1 MTINIDAK
9 ELLDILAMTPA
20 SQNIMLAGAH
30 GIGKSRILTDYFE
43 SKGVPVVTL
52 FLGQMSDP
60 GDLIGLPNKNAKTG
74 KTEFL
79 PPYWFP
85 TDGKPIVLFLDE
97 LNRAR
102 PEILQSVMDLTLNRK
117 LAGRPLPPGSRIIS
131 AVNAGQEYQ
140 LTDLDPA
147 LVSRFNIYTFR
158 PSVSEWLLWA
168 AKAEIVPDV
177 IKFIEENPTY
187 LDGKLAED
195 ADNLEKTPDRRGWER
210 VSDVLKYQPS
220 VNAALKK
227 AIAGIIG
234 PAVSNLFFEEIKK
247 NRKIKGKDVLDDF
260 FKHKPTLEQMTLPD
274 LSVVNDSM
282 LRHLEVTE
290 PKTAKE
296 KKKWI
301 YNAAEYITWLTTE
314 QSNREAAAHFAETFQ
329 RGQYPKA
336 CTLLLTESPDI
347 YTKLTSFIMNL

>member
-1 MTINIDAK
+1 M
-9 ELLDILAMTPA
+9 
-20 SQNIMLAGAH
+20 
-30 GIGKSRILTDYFE
+30 GI
-43 SKGVPVVTL
+43 
-52 FLGQMSDP
+52 
-60 GDLIGLPNKNAKTG
+60 
-74 KTEFL
+74 
-79 PPYWFP
+79 
-85 TDGKPIVLFLDE
+85 
-97 LNRAR
+97 
-102 PEILQSVMDLTLNRK
+102 
-117 LAGRPLPPGSRIIS
+117 
-131 AVNAGQEYQ
+131 
-140 LTDLDPA
+140 
-147 LVSRFNIYTFR
+147 
-158 PSVSEWLLWA
+158 
-168 AKAEIVPDV
+168 
-177 IKFIEENPTY
+177 
-187 LDGKLAED
+187 
-195 ADNLEKTPDRRGWER
+195 RGWER

-247 NRKIKGKDVLDDF
+247 NCKIKGKDVLDDF
-260 FKHKPTLEQMTLPD
+260 LKHKPTLEEMTLPD

-282 LRHLEVTE
+282 LRHLEVTQ

>member
-9 ELLDILAMTPA
+9 ELLEILAMTPA
-20 SQNIMLAGAH
+20 EQNIMLAGAH
-30 GIGKSRILTDYFE
+30 GIGKSRILTEYFE
-43 SKGVPVVTL
+43 SKGIPVVTL

-60 GDLIGLPNKNAKTG
+60 GDLIGLPDKNATTG
-74 KTEFL
+74 KTDFL

-117 LAGRPLPPGSRIIS
+117 LAGKVLPAGSRIIS

-158 PSVSEWLLWA
+158 PTVSEWLLWA
-168 AKAEIVPDV
+168 EKAGIAPEV
-177 IKFIEENPTY
+177 IRFIEDNSTY
-187 LDGKLAED
+187 LDGKLPED

-210 VSDVLKYQPS
+210 VSDILKNTPS
-220 VNAALKK
+220 VNASLKK

-234 PAVSNLFFEEIKK
+234 PAVANVFFEEIKK
-247 NRKIKGKDVLDDF
+247 NRKINGKDVLADF
-260 FKHKPTLEQMTLPD
+260 MKHKETLEGMTLPEI
-274 LSVVNDSM
+274 SMVNDSLM
-282 LRHLEVTE
+282 RHLELNT
-290 PKTAKE
+290 PKNDKE
-296 KKKWI
+296 KNKWI
-301 YNAAEYITWLTTE
+301 FNAAEYVTWLTSG
-314 QSNREAAAHFAETFQ
+314 QPNREAAAHFAETFQ
-329 RGQYPKA
+329 RAQYPKA
-336 CTLLLTESPDI
+336 TALLLTEAPDI
-347 YTKLTSFIMNL
+347 YTKLTEFIMNL